1 MPADTKQTVSA
12 RMGADTVYV
21 TGTVNGKAVQWQKR
35 SAGIWQTTVDK
46 AENGVYAVS
55 ITAYDEFGRTTDYA
69 TTLRYGIYTIT
80 DRTLDDV
87 LNKTSKG
94 YYNAEDLNR
103 VEFIVSVLAEQLK
116 SYGYTVEVEPRRDW
130 KMTDIPTVKDMDKY
144 LDNVRK
150 LRDAYYVLPDT
161 PNVPENMIRLT
172 YTEAN
177 DIEKILSVLYFLLE
191 NMKRSFLYC
200 GELYC
205 GEQ

>member
-1 MPADTKQTVSA
+1 MPANTQQTVSA

-21 TGTVNGKAVQWQKR
+21 TGTVNGKDMQWQKR

-46 AENGVYAVS
+46 AENGVYVVS
-55 ITAYDEFGRTTDYA
+55 ITAYDEFGRTTDYTA
-69 TTLRYGIYTIT
+69 TLRYGIYTVT
-80 DRTLDDV
+80 DRT
-87 LNKTSKG
+87 SKD
-94 YYNAEDLNR
+94 YYNAEDMNR
-103 VEFIVSVLAEQLK
+103 VGYIVSTLAEELRAC
-116 SYGYTVEVEPRRDW
+116 GYEIDVKPRYDW
-130 KMTDIPTVKDMDKY
+130 KTNELPTYSDTVNY
-144 LDNVRK
+144 LNDVQK

-161 PNVPENMIRLT
+161 PNVPEDMIRLT

-177 DIEKILSVLYFLLE
+177 DIEKILSDLYFLLE